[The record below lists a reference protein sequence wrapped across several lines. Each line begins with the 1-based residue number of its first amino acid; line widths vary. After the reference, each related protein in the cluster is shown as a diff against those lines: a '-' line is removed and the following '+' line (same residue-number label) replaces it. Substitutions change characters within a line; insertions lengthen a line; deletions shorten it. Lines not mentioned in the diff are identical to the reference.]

1 MANLKFIQVYEFNS
15 DQMFIEEKPLVL
27 EYHFTEK
34 DVPEDFISNWGGLQ
48 ENIVDRDVLVYLHA
62 ANTSLNSFVD
72 FLENILDNSDSE
84 QFQIVFA

>member
-34 DVPEDFISNWGGLQ
+34 DAPEDFISNLGGLQ